1 MTDETH
7 AIRSILDEQENAW
20 RAGDAAAFS
29 RAATS
34 QIIFTNVVGLFSVG
48 RMDFEVQHRHI
59 FSTFYKGSTLRQVV
73 EQITF
78 IRPDVA
84 IVNTLTE
91 VTGFGA
97 LPPVIQAK
105 DGVLKTRLE
114 QVIVRSEE
122 GWKVTAFHNVIV
134 HPQAAST
141 APSSDPPSVS
151 SIGKGAP

>member
-1 MTDETH
+1 MTEETD
-7 AIRSILDEQENAW
+7 AIRAILDEQEEAW

-34 QIIFTNVVGLFSVG
+34 EIVFTNVVGLFSVG
-48 RMDFEVQHRHI
+48 RTGFEAQHRHI

-78 IRPDVA
+78 VRPDVA

-97 LPPVIQAK
+97 LPPIMPTQ
-105 DGVLKTRLE
+105 DGVLKTRME
-114 QVIVRSEE
+114 QVLVRVEA
-122 GWKVTAFHNVIV
+122 GWKVAAFHNVIV
-134 HPQAAST
+134 HPQAVAA
-141 APSSDPPSVS
+141 APSSGAASVS
-151 SIGKGAP
+151 PAG